1 MTLEAVYSDKA
12 KIPEGLGEHYVE
24 SDGKFVLQVSGM
36 KTQADFD
43 AYADALKKRFADAG
57 ADFAKKTTT
66 GLTREDVVEVVNTAL
81 QKFDPPG
88 GTLKGKGNGK
98 GKASDD
104 GDPEVAA
111 RLHDLERNVASLT
124 EANQKLE
131 KERDTALGRSRDTT
145 IRNRL
150 TEAATK
156 SGAAGAGV
164 GNLVTLVSPDFEV
177 AQDGSVVTKLEAG
190 NGVSPNQQPEDYFAA
205 ISRDESYRMFW
216 PKSVGAGA
224 DAGGGGGGRT
234 GLGKE
239 NPWSKAGWNV
249 TAQGN
254 LYRQDKAAAEE
265 MMKAAGVA
273 LGAVAPVR

>member
-1 MTLEAVYSDKA
+1 MTLEAVYTDKA
-12 KIPEGLGEHYVE
+12 KIPEGLGEHYTE
-24 SDGKFVLQVSGM
+24 LDGKFVLDVKGM
-36 KTQADFD
+36 KTQDDFD
-43 AYADALKKRFADAG
+43 KYADALKKRFADAG
-57 ADFAKKTTT
+57 ADFAKKAAT
-66 GLTREDVVEVVNTAL
+66 GLTRDDVVEVVNSAL
-81 QKFDPPG
+81 KKFDPPG
-88 GTLKGKGNGK
+88 GALHGKSNGK
-98 GKASDD
+98 EGDS

-150 TEAATK
+150 TEAANK
-156 SGAAGAGV
+156 SGADGPGV
-164 GNLVTLVSPDFEV
+164 GNLVTLVAPNFEV
-177 AQDGSVVTKLEAG
+177 TQDGSVVTKLEAG
-190 NGVSPNQQPEDYFAA
+190 NGVSPNQQPEDFFAA
-205 ISRDESYRMFW
+205 VSRDEAYRMFW

-224 DAGGGGGGRT
+224 DAGAGGGGKT

-239 NPWSKAGWNV
+239 NPWSKAGWNMTEQSRV
-249 TAQGN
+249 YKA
-254 LYRQDKAAAEE
+254 DKPAAEE

>member
-1 MTLEAVYSDKA
+1 MALEAVYTDKA
-12 KIPEGLGEHYVE
+12 KIPEGLGDHYIE
-24 SDGKFVLQVSGM
+24 NDGKFVLQVTGM

-66 GLTREDVVEVVNTAL
+66 GLTRDDVVEVVNTAL
-81 QKFDPPG
+81 KKFDPPG

-98 GKASDD
+98 GDD
-104 GDPEVAA
+104 TGDTEVTA

-150 TEAATK
+150 TESATK
-156 SGAAGAGV
+156 SGAAGPGV
-164 GNLVTLVSPDFEV
+164 GNLVTLVSPNFEL

-190 NGVSPNQQPEDYFAA
+190 NGVSPNQQPDDYFAS

-224 DAGGGGGGRT
+224 DAGAGGGGKT

-239 NPWSKAGWNV
+239 NPWSKAGWNMTTQSRLY
-249 TAQGN
+249 TA
-254 LYRQDKAAAEE
+254 DKPAAEE
-265 MMKAAGVA
+265 MMKVAGVA

>member
-1 MTLEAVYSDKA
+1 MTLEATYSDEA
-12 KIPEGLGEHYVE
+12 KIPDGFRDHFKEI
-24 SDGKFVLQVSGM
+24 DGKFVLQVVGM

-43 AYADALKKRFADAG
+43 NYADALKKRFADAG
-57 ADFAKKTTT
+57 ADFAKSKGTS
-66 GLTREDVVEVVNTAL
+66 LTREDVVDVVNTAL
-81 QKFDPPG
+81 KKFDPPG
-88 GTLKGKGNGK
+88 GTLKGKSNGK
-98 GKASDD
+98 GDD
-104 GDPEVAA
+104 DTDPEVSA

-131 KERDTALGRSRDTT
+131 KERDSALGKSRNTT
-145 IRNRL
+145 IRNKL
-150 TEAATK
+150 TEAATA
-156 SGAAGAGV
+156 SGAEGPGV
-164 GNLVTLVSPDFEV
+164 GNLVTLVAPNFEV

-190 NGVSPNQQPEDYFAA
+190 NGVSPNQKPEDYFAA
-205 ISRDESYRMFW
+205 VSREDAYRMFW

-224 DAGGGGGGRT
+224 DAGAGGGGGKG
-234 GLGKE
+234 GLTKD

-265 MMKAAGVA
+265 LMKVAGVA